1 MKDVALDCE
10 VPDTGKRT
18 RYKLKNHTDR
28 DKWKASEF
36 SHLDAMDKGNMF

>member
-18 RYKLKNHTDR
+18 RYKLKNHPYEEE
-28 DKWKASEF
+28 WNAY
-36 SHLDAMDKGNMF
+36 